1 MANRL
6 IRYDAALL
14 RRFLADGFRGPGDAL
29 LLALVAAI
37 AVAWLRQQRLILPP
51 GAVWFA
57 LLAGPAGFAWQRLA
71 RLRLARLAEHSA
83 VAAAAL
89 DRRERRA
96 WLCLAHLLAGL
107 PLLAGGALFG
117 MAVGQPLTAT
127 GLAVAASAAGA
138 GLAFVLSAPR
148 WRLASGRSPPSV
160 TPLGSGR
167 RAVLAIVLAKQTL
180 GIRHPLLRAGLLL
193 LASLILSLTAGWSG
207 RGLTEPVRFA
217 LPLLP
222 SLVVLL
228 LSARLDAGLL
238 AFLPSIG
245 HRPAFIALAVS
256 ALPLGSLVAATGALL
271 LIGSGPGPFIVMV
284 LAHLAFILLGI
295 SRAWLYPGR
304 AARSVDLQLQ
314 LEFCGLVAAAIM
326 LPPLAV
332 AAALWRL
339 RHFHNHCRA
348 KRWMP
353 A

>member
-14 RRFLADGFRGPGDAL
+14 RRFLADGFRGPADAL
-29 LLALVAAI
+29 LLVLVAGIAI
-37 AVAWLRQQRLILPP
+37 AWLRQQERALPP
-51 GAVWFA
+51 GAIWFA

-71 RLRLARLAEHSA
+71 RLRLAGLAEQSV
-83 VAAAAL
+83 VAPAAL
-89 DRRERRA
+89 ERGPRRA
-96 WLCLAHLLAGL
+96 WLGLAHLLAGL
-107 PLLAGGALFG
+107 PLLAAAALLG
-117 MAVGQPLTAT
+117 IAVGRPLTAI
-127 GLAVAASAAGA
+127 GLATAAYTFGA
-138 GLAFVLSAPR
+138 GLASVLCVPR
-148 WRLASGRSPPSV
+148 WRLASTRTRPSV
-160 TPLGSGR
+160 TPAGSGR
-167 RAVLAIVLAKQTL
+167 RAVLAILLARQTS
-180 GIRHPLLRAGLLL
+180 GARRPLIRAGLLL
-193 LASLILSLTAGWSG
+193 LASLILTLGAGWYARS
-207 RGLTEPVRFA
+207 LAEPARFV

-228 LSARLDAGLL
+228 LAARLDAGLL
-238 AFLPSIG
+238 GFLPSVG

-256 ALPLGSLVAATGALL
+256 ALPLASLAVATAALL
-271 LIGSGPGPFIVMV
+271 LIGAGPAPLVVMA
-284 LAHLAFILLGI
+284 LAHLAFILVGI

-314 LEFCGLVAAAIM
+314 LEFCGLAAAAIL

-348 KRWMP
+348 KCWMP